1 MHDRHPSRRHVI
13 AGLGGLVALPGLSAG
28 PARAAGSIVAAAFP
42 SSWED
47 AYRAIIAP
55 LVKQRGTELVVSP
68 ALAQDQLAK
77 LLASQG
83 KPAFDAVMMSP
94 GQTTEAVNRGLIEK
108 VDPGRIPNWSK
119 LAPSAQTEY
128 GPNVTVEITGIAYNP
143 TVVPKPATYK
153 DLFENP
159 VYDGKVGWL
168 GFGSNTATL
177 AWVEVA
183 KAFGGGEDNIEP
195 AFRMLARHLAKV
207 GAVANNGNQQ
217 MSLFQQG
224 EIAVFIA
231 STGNVARLKSL
242 GVPCEFAHPT
252 TGSPALPVALHL
264 AKGSAN
270 AEGVYQYMDAVIS
283 AEAQTKLAQPPTEMI
298 PTNVDVPLTAGI
310 KAYVSDAD
318 LKNLIYPN
326 WSKINPNRAAWTAEF
341 DRIVKK

>member
-1 MHDRHPSRRHVI
+1 MPHATASRRQLLAGM
-13 AGLGGLVALPGLSAG
+13 AGLAAAPILGAESAH
-28 PARAAGSIVAAAFP
+28 AAGSIVAAAFP

-55 LVKQRGTELVVSP
+55 MVKQRGTELVVSP

-94 GQTTEAVNRGLIEK
+94 GQTTEAVARGLIEK
-108 VDPGRIPNWSK
+108 IDPSRLSNWSK
-119 LAPSAQTEY
+119 LAPSAQTEW
-128 GPNVTVEITGIAYNP
+128 GPNVTVEITGFAYNP
-143 TVVPKPATYK
+143 TMVPKPSTYK

-159 VYDGKVGWL
+159 AYDGKVAWL

-177 AWVEVA
+177 GWVEVA
-183 KAFGGGEDNIEP
+183 KAFGGSEDNLEP
-195 AFRMLARHLAKV
+195 AFRMLAKHLPKI
-207 GAVANNGNQQ
+207 GAIANNGNQQ
-217 MSLFQQG
+217 MTLFQQN
-224 EIAVFIA
+224 EIAVFIS

-270 AEGVYQYMDAVIS
+270 VEGVYQYMDAVIS
-283 AEAQTKLAQPPTEMI
+283 AEAQNRLAQPPTEMI
-298 PTNVDVPLTAGI
+298 PTRTDVP
-310 KAYVSDAD
+310 
-318 LKNLIYPN
+318 
-326 WSKINPNRAAWTAEF
+326 
-341 DRIVKK
+341 

>member
-1 MHDRHPSRRHVI
+1 MEHHRFSRRQIMGGGAALVGAPFLG
-13 AGLGGLVALPGLSAG
+13 AGRAH
-28 PARAAGSIVAAAFP
+28 AAGSIIAAAFP

-47 AYRAIIAP
+47 AYRSIVAP

-94 GQTTEAVNRGLIEK
+94 GQTTEAVARGLIEK
-108 VDPGRIPNWSK
+108 VDPSKIPNWAK
-119 LAPSAQTEY
+119 LAPSAQTEW

-143 TVVPKPATYK
+143 TVVPKPKTYRE
-153 DLFENP
+153 LFENQA
-159 VYDGKVGWL
+159 YQGKVAWL

-183 KAFGGGEDNIEP
+183 KAFGGSEDNLEP
-195 AFRMLARHLAKV
+195 AFRMLSQSLSKV
-207 GAVANNGNQQ
+207 GAIANNGNQQ
-217 MSLFQQG
+217 MTLFQQG
-224 EIAVFIA
+224 EVAVFMA

-264 AKGSAN
+264 AKGSSN
-270 AEGVYQYMDAVIS
+270 PEGVYQYMDAVIS
-283 AEAQTKLAQPPTEMI
+283 AEAQTKLALPPTEMI
-298 PTNVDVPLTAGI
+298 PTNVDVPLTPSI
-310 KAYVSDAD
+310 KNYVSDAD

-326 WSKINPNRAAWTAEF
+326 WTKINPNRAAWTAEF